1 MPPIAESDNA
11 AAAPRASL
19 GTRITERLP
28 EIVIEALFMLVA
40 VVLAFAVEGW
50 REEREL
56 DGLAAEARGAILQE
70 VTSNREEL
78 IESNQGTTDAIA
90 ELEAWLEQAG
100 QGAQTMS
107 PIRESQRAASS
118 ENAQPTPALP
128 DPAVNLKLA
137 LLSSAAWGTAQST
150 EASRRMDYSWML
162 QISQTYELQSIYQDA
177 QSAMVEA
184 LVTYRTSTDESTR
197 RATARALL
205 GRIRALKSLGQSLED
220 DYADIL

>member
-19 GTRITERLP
+19 GTRLTERLP

-40 VVLAFAVEGW
+40 VVLAFAVEEW

-70 VTSNREEL
+70 VTSNRDEL

-128 DPAVNLKLA
+128 DPAVNL
-137 LLSSAAWGTAQST
+137 
-150 EASRRMDYSWML
+150 
-162 QISQTYELQSIYQDA
+162 
-177 QSAMVEA
+177 
-184 LVTYRTSTDESTR
+184 
-197 RATARALL
+197 
-205 GRIRALKSLGQSLED
+205 
-220 DYADIL
+220 